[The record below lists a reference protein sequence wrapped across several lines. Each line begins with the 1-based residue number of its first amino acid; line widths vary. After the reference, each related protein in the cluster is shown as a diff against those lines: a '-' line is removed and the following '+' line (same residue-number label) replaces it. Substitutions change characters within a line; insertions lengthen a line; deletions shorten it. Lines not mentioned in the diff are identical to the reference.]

1 MSLVGSESAASG
13 SAFDMRG
20 TTPAPRA
27 RDWEALPIA
36 TVEYATVPGAS
47 FNQWDAAVSIKTRW
61 RF

>member
-1 MSLVGSESAASG
+1 
-13 SAFDMRG
+13 MRG